1 MLKKYISQFFLL
13 LFIATAGFSQN
24 DAESGRAL
32 CLKCHS
38 QHDYSYNNPFTRQ
51 NEKRL
56 MNPYNILDTAL
67 IAKGVHRKFKCTDC
81 HSTDYEKWPHN
92 GEAKLEPINTCLD
105 CHGGDVTF
113 ARFHFEKIETEFHES
128 VHYTISGD
136 QFTCYKCHN
145 PHYYRPMVRDS
156 KNMLESVAYD
166 NAMCLGCHSNKDKF
180 GLLSDKGLYDVM
192 DRHEFLPNH
201 TAHFRN
207 VRCIECHTKVNDSL
221 LVAHRILPKDKAV
234 KLCVECHST
243 NSLLMA
249 SLYRYQAKERRNQLG
264 FINAAILN
272 QSYVIGAN
280 RNLFLNIISL
290 VIFGFVVAGIVIHST
305 LRKVK
310 HKK

>member
-1 MLKKYISQFFLL
+1 MRKEFFLITIYIMVIS
-13 LFIATAGFSQN
+13 FSGFSQE
-24 DAESGRAL
+24 ESGKGK

-38 QHDYSYNNPFTRQ
+38 QNSYTFKNPYTGKD
-51 NEKRL
+51 EKRL
-56 MNPYNILDTAL
+56 MNPYNILDTSL
-67 IAKGVHRKFKCTDC
+67 IAGGVHRKFNCTDC
-81 HSTDYEKWPHN
+81 HSPDYEKWPHN
-92 GEAKLEPINTCLD
+92 GESKLEPINVCLD
-105 CHGGDVTF
+105 CHGGDEIY
-113 ARFHFEKIETEFHES
+113 AKFHFEEIDAEFQQS
-128 VHYTISGD
+128 VHYTTSGD

-145 PHYYRPMVRDS
+145 PHYYRPMARDS

-166 NAMCLGCHSNKDKF
+166 NNMCLSCHSNKDRF
-180 GLLSDKGLYDVM
+180 GLLSDKGLFDVM

-221 LVAHRILPKDKAV
+221 LVAHRILGKDKAV

-243 NSLLMA
+243 NSILMA
-249 SLYRYQAKERRNQLG
+249 SLYKYQAKEKRNELG
-264 FINAAILN
+264 FINASILN

-290 VIFGFVVAGIVIHST
+290 VIFGFTIIGIVIHSA
-305 LRKVK
+305 LRKIK